1 MRGVFYGRETKAKM
15 EGDARKE
22 LHSRAVAEAD
32 GAAAGGSAHHRANAD
47 HLRDQ
52 SQAQQMLRREQDLAL
67 GSLSGSLSRV
77 NEMAVTISS
86 ELKEQDKI
94 LEDVD
99 SAMDTAQGKMDSAIK
114 SIEVRGAAR
123 RLLPF
128 YLRLPPL
135 PPQLHSRCS
144 APVHPLPLAPLRP
157 PSQPQTLLKTKDK
170 CQLMTICTLVIVF
183 MIVAIIA

>member
-22 LHSRAVAEAD
+22 LHSRAAAEAD
-32 GAAAGGSAHHRANAD
+32 GAAAGGSAYHRANAD

-99 SAMDTAQGKMDSAIK
+99 TAMDTAQGKMDNAIK
-114 SIEVRGAAR
+114 SIEVRRGARAR
-123 RLLPF
+123 NSACSPAAVLLLHPSPF
-128 YLRLPPL
+128 LLSVLPP
-135 PPQLHSRCS
+135 S
-144 APVHPLPLAPLRP
+144 PLRHP
-157 PSQPQTLLKTKDK
+157 RRP
-170 CQLMTICTLVIVF
+170 C
-183 MIVAIIA
+183 